1 VVVAE
6 AGVVLEAVAL
16 LAVVGLLVVPEG
28 AVVLPGGVSVELPEG
43 VSEVLLEVSVAP
55 AGAHSEVLPKVVVDS
70 EAQLVVVD
78 LYQRGRLEE
87 LLSS

>member
-1 VVVAE
+1 
-6 AGVVLEAVAL
+6 VLEAVAL

-28 AVVLPGGVSVELPEG
+28 AVVLPEGVSVELPEG

-55 AGAHSEVLPKVVVDS
+55 AGAHSEVLLNPEVVVDS